1 MLRTPFDEPCRAL
14 RAECTRRLRILISPA
29 EPPAPASISFPRRSA
44 LDFDPFR
51 IPLHFCDKLMAR
63 ANKKPHLIEFKGTT
77 LPVVSVTLHSL
88 QSGPL
93 AKVAMEL
100 FGDEAFFDGDAAV
113 LELDKIDATEI
124 TEAVDWVNLCTMFN
138 GHGLNV
144 IGVRGGS
151 DELRASAAAAGLPS
165 FAAFKR
171 AARAIEE
178 TALAAP
184 VQAEPVPEIA
194 PAPVQETPP
203 PVVQTVAT
211 PTLVIDRPLR
221 SGQQAYARGG
231 DLVVL
236 AAVNA
241 GAEVIAD
248 GSIHIYAPLRGRA
261 LAGASGSTEARIFT
275 TRFEAEL
282 VSIAG
287 VYRTFD
293 AGIPDQLSGRPVQ
306 IQLSVSEEDT
316 SSRLTIE
323 ALATD

>member
-1 MLRTPFDEPCRAL
+1 
-14 RAECTRRLRILISPA
+14 
-29 EPPAPASISFPRRSA
+29 
-44 LDFDPFR
+44 
-51 IPLHFCDKLMAR
+51 MAR
-63 ANKKPHLIEFKGTT
+63 ADSKPQTKPRKPPRLIEFKGTT

-88 QSGPL
+88 QTGPL
-93 AKVAMEL
+93 AEAASEL
-100 FGDEAFFDGDAAV
+100 FGDDAFFDGDAAV
-113 LELDKIDATEI
+113 LELDRIDANDPV
-124 TEAVDWVNLCTMFN
+124 EALEWSALRALFKR
-138 GHGLNV
+138 HGLNV

-151 DELRASAAAAGLPS
+151 EALRASAHAAGLPS

-171 AARAIEE
+171 PVRASEDSSPP
-178 TALAAP
+178 LAASADAK
-184 VQAEPVPEIA
+184 AEVAVEAKPEATPEPASEPAEQPPSPPA
-194 PAPVQETPP
+194 PAPAIPT
-203 PVVQTVAT
+203 VV
-211 PTLVIDRPLR
+211 LDHPLR
-221 SGQQAYARGG
+221 SGQQMYARGS

-293 AGIPDQLSGRPVQ
+293 SGIPDQLFGRPAK
-306 IQLSVSEEDT
+306 IQLSVTAEDG
-316 SSRLTIE
+316 SSRLNIDP
-323 ALATD
+323 LSTD

>member
-1 MLRTPFDEPCRAL
+1 
-14 RAECTRRLRILISPA
+14 
-29 EPPAPASISFPRRSA
+29 
-44 LDFDPFR
+44 
-51 IPLHFCDKLMAR
+51 MAR
-63 ANKKPHLIEFKGTT
+63 ANKKPQLIEFKGTT

-88 QSGPL
+88 QTNSL
-93 AKVAMEL
+93 AKAATEL

-113 LELDKIDATEI
+113 LELDRVDSSDPANAA
-124 TEAVDWVNLCTMFN
+124 EAVDWTALRTLFS

-144 IGVRGGS
+144 IGVRGGNQALL
-151 DELRASAAAAGLPS
+151 DSAANAGLPS

-171 AARAIEE
+171 AARSTEE
-178 TALAAP
+178 AAP
-184 VQAEPVPEIA
+184 SPSPEQTASIELIAETPAQPAKADPPLAE
-194 PAPVQETPP
+194 APVEAAPP
-203 PVVQTVAT
+203 AQPAFV

-261 LAGASGSTEARIFT
+261 LAGASGATEARIFT

-287 VYRTFD
+287 VYRTFES
-293 AGIPDQLSGRPVQ
+293 GIPEKLAGRPAQIRLSG
-306 IQLSVSEEDT
+306 SADEA
-316 SSRLTIE
+316 SSSLTIE
-323 ALATD
+323 SLATD

>member
-1 MLRTPFDEPCRAL
+1 
-14 RAECTRRLRILISPA
+14 
-29 EPPAPASISFPRRSA
+29 
-44 LDFDPFR
+44 
-51 IPLHFCDKLMAR
+51 MAR
-63 ANKKPHLIEFKGTT
+63 ANKKLQLIEFKGTT

-93 AKVAMEL
+93 ARAATEL
-100 FGDEAFFDGDAAV
+100 FGDDAFFAGDAAL
-113 LELDKIDATEI
+113 LELDRIAGTES
-124 TEAVDWVNLCTMFN
+124 TRPVDWVALCSMFN
-138 GHGLNV
+138 SHGLHV

-151 DELRASAAAAGLPS
+151 DELRASAAAAGLAS

-171 AARAIEE
+171 ATRAADESTAR
-178 TALAAP
+178 AAP
-184 VQAEPVPEIA
+184 VEAGPAQDAAAISVP
-194 PAPVQETPP
+194 ETPP
-203 PVVQTVAT
+203 PLVQPAQPAFT
-211 PTLVIDRPLR
+211 PTLVINRPLR

-287 VYRTFD
+287 VYRTFE
-293 AGIPDQLSGRPVQ
+293 AGIPDQLTGRPVQ
-306 IQLSVSEEDT
+306 VQLSVTADEA
-316 SSRLTIE
+316 SSHLTIE
-323 ALATD
+323 SLATD

>member
-1 MLRTPFDEPCRAL
+1 
-14 RAECTRRLRILISPA
+14 
-29 EPPAPASISFPRRSA
+29 
-44 LDFDPFR
+44 
-51 IPLHFCDKLMAR
+51 MAR
-63 ANKKPHLIEFKGTT
+63 ANKKPQLIEFKGTT

-88 QSGPL
+88 QTNPL
-93 AKVAMEL
+93 AKAATEL

-113 LELDKIDATEI
+113 LELDRIDLSDPANGAET
-124 TEAVDWVNLCTMFN
+124 VDWSALRQLFL

-144 IGVRGGS
+144 IGARGGS
-151 DELRASAAAAGLPS
+151 DELRNSAAAAGLPS
-165 FAAFKR
+165 FAAYKR
-171 AARAIEE
+171 SGRSAEE
-178 TALAAP
+178 AEPAVASKRVAAAP
-184 VQAEPVPEIA
+184 EVQ
-194 PAPVQETPP
+194 PAPETPIAAP
-203 PVVQTVAT
+203 PPAPPAQPAFV

-261 LAGASGSTEARIFT
+261 LAGACGATEARIFT

-287 VYRTFD
+287 VYRTFES
-293 AGIPDQLSGRPVQ
+293 GIPEKLAGRPAQIRLSG
-306 IQLSVSEEDT
+306 SADEA
-316 SSRLTIE
+316 SSSLTIE
-323 ALATD
+323 SLATD

>member
-1 MLRTPFDEPCRAL
+1 
-14 RAECTRRLRILISPA
+14 
-29 EPPAPASISFPRRSA
+29 
-44 LDFDPFR
+44 
-51 IPLHFCDKLMAR
+51 MAR
-63 ANKKPHLIEFKGTT
+63 ANKKPQLIEFKGTT
-77 LPVVSVTLHSL
+77 LPVVSVSLHSL

-93 AKVAMEL
+93 ARAATEL

-113 LELDKIDATEI
+113 LELDRIEGAESTRP
-124 TEAVDWVNLCTMFN
+124 VDWAALCTMFN
-138 GHGLNV
+138 NHGLNV

-151 DELRASAAAAGLPS
+151 EELRASAAAAGLPS

-171 AARAIEE
+171 ATRTADESPAR
-178 TALAAP
+178 AAP
-184 VQAEPVPEIA
+184 VQAGAVQDIASASVPEA
-194 PAPVQETPP
+194 PP
-203 PVVQTVAT
+203 PLVQPAQPTLT

-261 LAGASGSTEARIFT
+261 LAGASGSTGARIFT

-306 IQLSVSEEDT
+306 VRLSVTADEA
-316 SSRLTIE
+316 SSQLTIE
-323 ALATD
+323 SLATD

>member
-1 MLRTPFDEPCRAL
+1 
-14 RAECTRRLRILISPA
+14 
-29 EPPAPASISFPRRSA
+29 
-44 LDFDPFR
+44 
-51 IPLHFCDKLMAR
+51 MAR
-63 ANKKPHLIEFKGTT
+63 ANKTPQLIEFKGTT

-93 AKVAMEL
+93 TKAASEL
-100 FGDEAFFDGDAAV
+100 FGDDAFFDGDAAV
-113 LELDKIDATEI
+113 LELDHIDTAD
-124 TEAVDWVNLCTMFN
+124 AVEWSALRTLFKR
-138 GHGLNV
+138 HGLNV

-151 DELRASAAAAGLPS
+151 DALLASAAAAGLPS

-171 AARAIEE
+171 PARSVEKSTPSAPAPAEPMPEVTPVAVPE
-178 TALAAP
+178 TQP
-184 VQAEPVPEIA
+184 VQAPVKP
-194 PAPVQETPP
+194 T
-203 PVVQTVAT
+203 VV
-211 PTLVIDRPLR
+211 LDRPLR
-221 SGQQAYARGG
+221 SGQQMYARGG

-293 AGIPDQLSGRPVQ
+293 AGIPDQLSGRPVK
-306 IQLSVSEEDT
+306 IQLSVSAEDG
-316 SSRLTIE
+316 SSRLSIE
-323 ALATD
+323 ALSTD